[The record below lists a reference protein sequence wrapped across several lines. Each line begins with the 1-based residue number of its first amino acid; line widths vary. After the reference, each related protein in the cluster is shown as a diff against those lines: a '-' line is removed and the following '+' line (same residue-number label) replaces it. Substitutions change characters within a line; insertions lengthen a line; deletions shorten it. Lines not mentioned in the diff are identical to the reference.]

1 MKKTVNK
8 AAKEITVQQ
17 YKRGDEFQFG
27 AKEVTVVEVI
37 YEDHYHLKN
46 KNKPFDSFIATG
58 AEIAAQKDLKEAIE
72 DHVAGYEEDQ
82 VAAGNI
88 KEDQVAAGNIKEDI
102 AEKQSKPD
110 LLYIK
115 DDTLDL

>member
-1 MKKTVNK
+1 MKKTANK
-8 AAKEITVQQ
+8 AAKENTVQQ
-17 YKRGDEFQFG
+17 YKRGDELQFG
-27 AKEVTVVEVI
+27 SKEVTVVEVI

-46 KNKPFDSFIATG
+46 KNQPFDSFIATG

-72 DHVAGYEEDQ
+72 EQVAGYDEDQ
-82 VAAGNI
+82 VNA
-88 KEDQVAAGNIKEDI
+88 ENIKEDI
-102 AEKQSKPD
+102 AEKQSKPA